1 VKADDLKRQW
11 KDACEYVS
19 KYGAS
24 EPHLRSIGKLHKVD
38 VTTEIAHQDSPSA
51 QNYWKSSYFDAALD
65 QVIILRFS
73 ELASHALSLMQI
85 KYEDALRAEKDQL
98 LARLAEIQAIEE
110 QA

>member
-1 VKADDLKRQW
+1 MKADDLKRQW
-11 KDACEYVS
+11 KDASEYVA
-19 KYGAS
+19 KCGAR
-24 EPHLRSIGKLHKVD
+24 EPHLRTVGKLHRVD
-38 VTTEIAHQDSPSA
+38 VTTEICHQDSPSA

-65 QVIILRFS
+65 EVIKLRFH
-73 ELASHALSLMQI
+73 ELARHALSLMQI